1 MTWATVNGR
10 ENVMEEVQHIMH
22 QVMTKCVVEEEF
34 FIYLIMHLLRC
45 REGRDLRLTVS
56 EGWAIPHIYP
66 WVLAECHG
74 GVWSQMAEFLHH
86 ASNPFLIFAISR
98 P

>member
-1 MTWATVNGR
+1 MNGG

-56 EGWAIPHIYP
+56 EG
-66 WVLAECHG
+66 
-74 GVWSQMAEFLHH
+74 
-86 ASNPFLIFAISR
+86 
-98 P
+98 